1 LRDRTIN
8 EKTKFFHGVVS
19 LSTRRQP
26 DDFAQRPLRFEF
38 HEAFQFF
45 YARLAARTAVDKFLV
60 RRILSDMSATILTTR
75 VFTKHFASHKRHAV
89 QVADRGR
96 IIGTWTPAST
106 EPPFVDFEARALRD
120 WGGNRLPVTAA
131 QILKE
136 GKKR

>member
-1 LRDRTIN
+1 
-8 EKTKFFHGVVS
+8 
-19 LSTRRQP
+19 
-26 DDFAQRPLRFEF
+26 
-38 HEAFQFF
+38 
-45 YARLAARTAVDKFLV
+45 
-60 RRILSDMSATILTTR
+60 MSATILTTR

-120 WGGNRLPVTAA
+120 WGGKKLPVTAA